1 MSQKNKYSP
10 EFKAG
15 LVAAIVAGEKPIC
28 VQERTGVSQVTLRM
42 WLKAAGYVAQ
52 RRQTWV
58 KL

>member
-1 MSQKNKYSP
+1 MSQSNKYSP

-15 LVAAIVAGEKPIC
+15 LVAAIVAGEKPLC
-28 VQERTGVSQVTLRM
+28 VQERTGVCQVTLRM
-42 WLKAAGYVAQ
+42 WLKAAGYTAQ